1 MGIAARLLFVGL
13 GAITAVLLMMSF
25 FQSQMLFPTDAVP
38 AAGPVPA
45 GAEKLE
51 IEAAGGARLHGV
63 YLRPCIQ
70 GDNPLVLG
78 FGGNAWNGQHVAIEL
93 NRLYPDAHVVAFHY
107 RGYRP
112 STGNPSSEALIAD
125 APLVYDAAVERTA
138 ATKVIAAG
146 FSIGSGVAAHLAG
159 KRRLDGLILV
169 TPFDSL
175 RAAAD
180 LIPWLPVGPFF
191 QHEMN
196 YAGALKGNQ
205 VPVALIA
212 AEQDEIIRPIRTA
225 ALRPQVP
232 NLIYD
237 RTIAGA
243 GHNDI
248 YGRTSFDEAMR
259 EAYFLIVSKKKS
271 M

>member
-1 MGIAARLLFVGL
+1 MAL
-13 GAITAVLLMMSF
+13 GAMAAVLLMMNF
-25 FQSQMLFPTDAVP
+25 FQTQMLFPTDAVP
-38 AAGPVPA
+38 AAGPLPA

-51 IEAAGGARLHGV
+51 IEAPGGVRLHGV
-63 YLRPCIQ
+63 YFPPRAA
-70 GDNPLVLG
+70 GDHPLVIG
-78 FGGNAWNGQHVAIEL
+78 FGGNAWNGQHVAVEL
-93 NRLYPDAHVVAFHY
+93 HRLFPDAHVVAFHY

-112 STGNPSSEALIAD
+112 STGSPSSEALIAD
-125 APLVYDAAVERTA
+125 APLIYDAAVERTG

-159 KRRLDGLILV
+159 QRHLDGLMLV

-175 RAAAD
+175 KAAASD
-180 LIPWLPVGPFF
+180 LFPWLPVGPFF
-191 QHEMN
+191 QQEMN
-196 YAGALKGNQ
+196 SASALKGNE

-212 AEQDEIIRPIRTA
+212 AERDEIIRPIRTA
-225 ALRPQVP
+225 ALRPQVA

-237 RTIAGA
+237 RTIKGA

-248 YGRTSFDEAMR
+248 YGRTSFEEAMR

>member
-1 MGIAARLLFVGL
+1 MG
-13 GAITAVLLMMSF
+13 AVLLMMSF
-25 FQSQMLFPTDAVP
+25 FQTQMLFPTDAVP
-38 AAGPVPA
+38 AAGPLPA

-51 IEAAGGARLHGV
+51 IEASGGVRLHGV
-63 YLRPCIQ
+63 YIRPRSES
-70 GDNPLVLG
+70 DNPLVIG
-78 FGGNAWNGQHVAIEL
+78 FGGNAWNGQHVAVEL
-93 NRLYPDAHVVAFHY
+93 NRLFPDAHVVAFHY

-125 APLVYDAAVERTA
+125 APAIFDAAVEH
-138 ATKVIAAG
+138 TKAKTVIAAG
-146 FSIGSGVAAHLAG
+146 FSIGSGVAAHLAA

-175 RAAAD
+175 KAAASD
-180 LIPWLPVGPFF
+180 LFPWLPVGPFF
-191 QHEMN
+191 EHEMN
-196 YAGALKGNQ
+196 SAGALKGNP

-212 AEQDEIIRPIRTA
+212 AERDEIIQPIRTA

-237 RTIAGA
+237 RTIKGA

-248 YGRTSFDEAMR
+248 YGRSSFEQAMR
-259 EAYFLIVSKKKS
+259 EAYFLIVSRKKS